1 MQSTSF
7 GCLDKS
13 TSTDSSPCTWARER
27 HSERQGYY
35 GEMAFPPF
43 TTHPEQWTKPVLQRK
58 IELLVTIAGWLQE
71 S

>member
-13 TSTDSSPCTWARER
+13 ISTDSSPCMWARET

-35 GEMAFPPF
+35 GE
-43 TTHPEQWTKPVLQRK
+43 
-58 IELLVTIAGWLQE
+58 IILVWQP
-71 S
+71 